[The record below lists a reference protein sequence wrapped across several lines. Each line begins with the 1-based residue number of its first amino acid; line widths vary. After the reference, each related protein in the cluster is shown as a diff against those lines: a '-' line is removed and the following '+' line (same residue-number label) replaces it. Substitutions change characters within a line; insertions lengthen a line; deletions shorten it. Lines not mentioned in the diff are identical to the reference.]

1 MSGFGPLTELE
12 RDLCL
17 LEDVVSDA
25 NDAWAIARNVPM
37 TPRSVDRMRAALN
50 RAHEVDSQLRAL
62 RVGMHQTVKA
72 VEKFQAEAKAVRRA
86 S

>member
-1 MSGFGPLTELE
+1 MSFGPLTELE

-25 NDAWAIARNVPM
+25 LDAWAIAAHVPV
-37 TPRSVDRMRAALN
+37 TPRSLERVRAALQ
-50 RAHEVDSQLRAL
+50 RAHGVDEQLRDL
-62 RVGMHQTVKA
+62 RLAMKRLVQAADRERQQRKA
-72 VEKFQAEAKAVRRA
+72 